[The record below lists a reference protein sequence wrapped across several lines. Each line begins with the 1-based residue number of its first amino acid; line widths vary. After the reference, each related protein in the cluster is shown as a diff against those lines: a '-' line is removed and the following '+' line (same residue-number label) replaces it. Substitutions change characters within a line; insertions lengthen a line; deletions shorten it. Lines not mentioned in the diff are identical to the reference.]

1 MHKKFSLGRS
11 NLWSKDDERYVQQ
24 KYKVNISQRRT
35 SNALQ
40 VAAPKYHQ
48 RHQTNTAR
56 LTYPIPY
63 KADYFRRKLHIDQ
76 NEKLVMY
83 GVTHVTAIDGH
94 SRFFLCG
101 VTMLVNNN
109 QIIYEKVY
117 RYIYLILL

>member
-1 MHKKFSLGRS
+1 MYIDFVFEQILFTKAFLQVGSTYDRKMIKG
-11 NLWSKDDERYVQQ
+11 YVQQ

-48 RHQTNTAR
+48 RRQTNTAR
-56 LTYPIPY
+56 LTYPIPD

-83 GVTHVTAIDGH
+83 GVTDVTAIDGH
-94 SRFFLCG
+94 SQFFC
-101 VTMLVNNN
+101 V
-109 QIIYEKVY
+109 E
-117 RYIYLILL
+117 